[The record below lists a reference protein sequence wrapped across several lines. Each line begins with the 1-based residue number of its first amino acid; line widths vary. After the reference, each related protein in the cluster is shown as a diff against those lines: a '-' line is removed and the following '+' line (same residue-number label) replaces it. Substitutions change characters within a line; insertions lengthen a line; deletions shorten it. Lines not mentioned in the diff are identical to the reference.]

1 MFDIEK
7 IGAKAAECNES
18 KIFQYAD
25 AKDNVENMNGK
36 YDGVK
41 DDLKKSLI
49 DSLDLNETE
58 KGVLDN
64 IDFSGG
70 EAVKNSSGQAKVYG
84 DCTSTTCVYTETY
97 YSCPSTGE

>member
-7 IGAKAAECNES
+7 FGTKAAESDQS
-18 KIFQYAD
+18 KIFDYTD
-25 AKDNVENMNGK
+25 AKDNVENVNGSLN
-36 YDGVK
+36 
-41 DDLKKSLI
+41 DDLKESLI
-49 DSLDLNETE
+49 NSLDLNETE

-70 EAVKNSSGQAKVYG
+70 EAVKNASGEAEVYG
-84 DCTSTTCVYTETY
+84 DCPSTTCTYTETY